1 MLYEIYNDEQAFE
14 AHQQTPHFKKYVA
27 EAVPLLASRE
37 RQVWKRRL
45 MDLQARRAQA
55 PRAYK
60 LLIGLV
66 IPRPIAWIST
76 RSANGVANC
85 APFSFFNVFS
95 EDPPL
100 CVVGINPRSDGAM
113 KHTLKNIRRTREF
126 VVNLV
131 DEATANA
138 MHLSSDE
145 FTEDESEF
153 EKTGLT
159 PVAGALV
166 QHPRIAEAAA
176 SLECRLYPLLEIS
189 ATRELV
195 LGEILLVHARDGIID
210 PETKRISET
219 ALPPDRAPVRRPLLH
234 HAPAL
239 QPARRIAIIR
249 RPSTMAMISGM
260 KHESTTRIEYGPVR
274 AIAGVDTL
282 AQEAC
287 ARASTGTFTTPTLS
301 GSS

>member
-1 MLYEIYNDEQAFE
+1 VDLELARIS
-14 AHQQTPHFKKYVA
+14 AH
-27 EAVPLLASRE
+27 E
-37 RQVWKRRL
+37 R
-45 MDLQARRAQA
+45 
-55 PRAYK
+55 YK

-100 CVVGINPRSDGAM
+100 CVIGINPRSDGAM

-138 MHLSSDE
+138 MHVSSEE
-145 FTEDESEF
+145 FAEDVSEF
-153 EKTGLT
+153 DKAGLT
-159 PVAGALV
+159 PAPAAMV

-176 SLECRLYPLLEIS
+176 CLECRLERVIEIS
-189 ATRELV
+189 GTRELV

-210 PETKRISET
+210 PATKRISEEHY
-219 ALPPDRAPVRRPLLH
+219 RPVGRLFANRYC
-234 HAPAL
+234 
-239 QPARRIAIIR
+239 
-249 RPSTMAMISGM
+249 
-260 KHESTTRIEYGPVR
+260 TTRQRFDLPGKLP
-274 AIAGVDTL
+274 
-282 AQEAC
+282 
-287 ARASTGTFTTPTLS
+287 
-301 GSS
+301 